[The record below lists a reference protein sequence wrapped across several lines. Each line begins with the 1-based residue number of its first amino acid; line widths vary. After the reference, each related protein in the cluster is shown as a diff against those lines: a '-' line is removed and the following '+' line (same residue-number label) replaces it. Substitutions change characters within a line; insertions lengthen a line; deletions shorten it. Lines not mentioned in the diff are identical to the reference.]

1 MSDKMSK
8 YVSQLCHIMSD
19 KLTNR
24 MPDKLSD
31 CLSKYTP
38 DTGGDHSK
46 KKKFVSALILPLSLS
61 ISCVGSVSIIPH
73 LPGKGL

>member
-46 KKKFVSALILPLSLS
+46 KKKVCFRPHPSSLP
-61 ISCVGSVSIIPH
+61 VNFM
-73 LPGKGL
+73 